1 MRNITIFAAAMMALG
16 GGCSQGVSVD
26 NGNPSGT
33 VGGVVLDA
41 SSEAPLGGA
50 TVKIVS
56 GGSTRTAMT
65 DMDGQF
71 AVTKVPSGS
80 FIMTVTQMGYV
91 TAQIT
96 DQLAG
101 SVGNFPVHN
110 PSQTVGPIGL
120 LPATGSFTV
129 HVVDETG
136 GPVAGLQLSGRT
148 HVRQVIF
155 QNGAPF
161 GQGGYEVSA
170 TTGMDGSATFTGL
183 PIYGALAGLTA
194 DIDQLDVAVPPTK
207 IMGTEVYDFLGLV
220 QPFHLNALQSSAQVI
235 HLAGPNTAL
244 AILDSNIDYLRGLAA
259 GTVPAFKAPVGS
271 LIPINGPINVSFNQA
286 INPTSLRAQF
296 LDADGKLLTTTAMAM
311 VSLNTVQITP
321 SAALQAGKRYNL
333 ILHATPATSAGTNN
347 TAQLDTTA
355 PFFTEPPAGANITVL
370 PTSVQKQTP
379 ASGPIT
385 VTFEL
390 SEPIGV
396 GNGINAAL
404 DCVAFYEIAG
414 SSGFNNNATIPFQG
428 DWKITNGSTPPTNLV
443 CHQATGVVGGPQINV
458 TALQSLESTNPTAN
472 PTLITGFSSRF
483 QITIGLAPA
492 SSNAG
497 PCIMV
502 QNQMTFPGCV
512 VPGAA
517 ATTVHLIFS
526 RQDPALTVKRVNGAP
541 VPDNITFQL

>member
-1 MRNITIFAAAMMALG
+1 MRNLSLFVATAIALG

-26 NGNPSGT
+26 NGNPNGT

-41 SSEAPLGGA
+41 SNEAPIGGA

-80 FIMTVTQMGYV
+80 FILTVTQMGYV
-91 TAQIT
+91 SAQIT

-110 PSQTVGPIGL
+110 PSQTIGPLGL

-148 HVRQVIF
+148 HVRQVIY
-155 QNGAPF
+155 QNGQPSGEGA
-161 GQGGYEVSA
+161 YEVAA

-183 PIYGALAGLTA
+183 PVYGALAGLTV
-194 DIDQLDVAVPPTK
+194 DLDQLDVAVPPTK
-207 IMGTEVYDFLGLV
+207 IMGTEIYDFLGLV
-220 QPFHLNALQSSAQVI
+220 QAFHLNGLQSSAQVI

-244 AILDSNIDYLRGLAA
+244 AILDSNIDYLRGVAA
-259 GTVPAFKAPVGS
+259 GAPPAFTAPVGS

-286 INPTSLRAQF
+286 INPSSLRAQF
-296 LDADGKLLTTTAMAM
+296 LDADGKLLATTAMAM

-321 SAALQAGKRYNL
+321 SAALQSGKRYNL
-333 ILHATPATSAGTNN
+333 ILHATPATEAAANGAT
-347 TAQLDTTA
+347 QLDVTA
-355 PFFTEPPAGANITVL
+355 PFFTEPPTGASITVVAN
-370 PTSVQKQTP
+370 SVQVQTP
-379 ASGPIT
+379 AAGPIT

-396 GNGINAAL
+396 GKGQTAAL
-404 DCVAFYEIAG
+404 DCVAFYEITG
-414 SSGFNNNATIPFQG
+414 SSGFNNDPNTPFQG
-428 DWKITNGSTPPTNLV
+428 DWKIASGSTPPTNLV
-443 CHQATGVVGGPQINV
+443 CRQPVGATGDPQINV
-458 TALQSLESTNPTAN
+458 TGLQPLESTNTTAN
-472 PTLITGFSSRF
+472 QTLITGFTSRF
-483 QITIGLAPA
+483 QITIGNAPT
-492 SSNAG
+492 NMNEG
-497 PCIMV
+497 PCIMQTPRV
-502 QNQMTFPGCV
+502 FPGCTQ
-512 VPGAA
+512 PGVG
-517 ATTVHLIFS
+517 TKIHLIFS
-526 RQDPALTVKRVNGAP
+526 RQDPSTTVKRVNGAP
-541 VPDNITFQL
+541 VPDNIIVTL